1 MSSRVAIQQF
11 VSSTEPTGVALGDE
25 WYVPS
30 TGLLYKRTAI
40 GGTQT
45 NWVNLAVIP
54 SGGTST
60 QVLTYGTNGAL
71 TWTTNAT
78 IIAGPLSGVVQITNT
93 TNATSVSTGALQ
105 VSGGIAVGKDLYV
118 GGTLTVAGTS
128 GSDIDLGGG
137 DISGVGRITANTGT
151 FIITNISSTTASAG
165 TTTGALTVIGGA
177 GVGGDVYVGGIV
189 NCTDV
194 NTTSDMSLKDNVSTI
209 NNSRD
214 ILQNLRGV
222 RFNWKESGQL
232 SYGLIAQELEKT
244 LPELVRINDSGLKS
258 IRYLPLIGIL
268 LEAIKAQQAQID
280 QLIEKIK

>member
-151 FIITNISSTTASAG
+151 FIITNISSTTASTG

-209 NNSRD
+209 NNSQD

-244 LPELVRINDSGLKS
+244 LPELVGINDSGLKS

-268 LEAIKAQQAQID
+268 LEAIKSQQAQID

>member
-78 IIAGPLSGVVQITNT
+78 IIAGPLSGVFQITNT

-151 FIITNISSTTASAG
+151 FIITNISSTTASTG

-209 NNSRD
+209 NNSQD

-244 LPELVRINDSGLKS
+244 LPELVGINDSGLKS

-268 LEAIKAQQAQID
+268 LEAIKSQQAQID